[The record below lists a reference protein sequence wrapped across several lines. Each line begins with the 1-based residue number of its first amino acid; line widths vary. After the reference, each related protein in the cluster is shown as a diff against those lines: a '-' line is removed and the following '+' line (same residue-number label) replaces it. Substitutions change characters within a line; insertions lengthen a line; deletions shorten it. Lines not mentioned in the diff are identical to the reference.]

1 LDFFYCPNSA
11 VHKEKMMIKRIA
23 ATTAALAMVATGSIA
38 ANAAETPVYLEK
50 VAAGT
55 ELTVLATAGDKIG
68 EYYLPGIPDGLGAYK
83 SGSNLKVL
91 MNHELSAAG
100 IAGTITRANGKTT
113 GTTITEFT
121 IDPTTN
127 KVLSAKEAINKV
139 SFYNYATKKYSAT
152 AVAPATGAVLSDTNG
167 KYHTNALS
175 RFCSSS
181 FAPAGTFAT
190 KVKGKTVGYT
200 GGIYLTGEEI
210 GDEGRGFALNTAGEL
225 VQIPRF
231 GLSSWETFSAVNTGS
246 VKTSI
251 LGTEDG
257 PDGSSE
263 LWLYEG
269 TKSSKGTWFEKA
281 GLTNGKSYVLKVDG
295 ATTDSEFRTAYG
307 KGKPAAA
314 TFVASDWTVGGA
326 MQNSWAA
333 DLGFGFSAVE
343 DGAFDPNNPNDYYF
357 VQKSS
362 AGKATS
368 LNPDDKTV
376 VKRDGGSMWKLS
388 FTDIKNPSKGA
399 TLELVLD
406 GNEAP
411 YLNMP
416 DNIDIDDLGNILIQE
431 DPGKNAQLSR
441 VIAYNIKTKKMAVI
455 ARFKDVYFSS
465 TAPAASKITEDEES
479 SGIIDVTRFFKKSA
493 TDTARYYL
501 LDAQV
506 HATPEL
512 SRPDITDAAHK
523 AKLAE
528 LVEGGQLYLMT
539 VADWSKVDFK

>member
-1 LDFFYCPNSA
+1 
-11 VHKEKMMIKRIA
+11 MIKRIA
-23 ATTAALAMVATGSIA
+23 AASAALALVATGSMA
-38 ANAAETPVYLEK
+38 ANAADKPVYLEK
-50 VAAGT
+50 VAAGA
-55 ELTVLATAGDKIG
+55 ELTVLATSGDKIG
-68 EYYLPGIPDGLGAYK
+68 DYYLPGIPDGLGAYK
-83 SGSNLKVL
+83 SGSNVKVL
-91 MNHELSAAG
+91 MNHELSSAT
-100 IAGTITRANGKTT
+100 IAGTITRANGNTT
-113 GTTITEFT
+113 GTTITEFVV
-121 IDPTTN
+121 DPTTK
-127 KVLSAKEAINKV
+127 KVVSAKEAIAKV
-139 SFYNYATKKYSAT
+139 AFYNYQTKKYSTT
-152 AVAPATGAVLSDTNG
+152 AVAPKLGAMSADSYG

-210 GDEGRGFALNTAGEL
+210 GDEGRGFAMNTSGEL

-231 GLSSWETFSAVNTGS
+231 GLASWETFSAINTGS
-246 VKTSI
+246 TKTSI

-257 PDGSSE
+257 PDGASE

-269 TKSSKGTWFEKA
+269 TKTSKGNWYDKA
-281 GLTNGKSYVLKVDG
+281 GLTNGKNFVLKVDG
-295 ATTDSEFRTAYG
+295 ATNDTEFRKAYG
-307 KGKPAAA
+307 KGKAVAA
-314 TFVASDWTVGGA
+314 TFTANDWTVGGT
-326 MQNSWAA
+326 MQNAWAA
-333 DLGFGFSAVE
+333 EAGFGFSAVE

-362 AGKATS
+362 AGVATS

-376 VKRDGGSMWKLS
+376 VKRDGGSMWKL
-388 FTDIKNPSKGA
+388 TLADRKNPSKGG

-441 VIAYNIKTKKMAVI
+441 VVAYNIKTKKMAVI
-455 ARFKDVYFSS
+455 ARFSATYFSP
-465 TAPAASKITEDEES
+465 TAPAATKITEDEES
-479 SGIIDVTRFFKKSA
+479 SGIIDVTSMFKKSE

-506 HATPEL
+506 HASAEL

-523 AKLAE
+523 AELAK
-528 LVEGGQLYLMT
+528 LVEGGQLYLLT
-539 VADWSKVDFK
+539 IADWSKVDFK